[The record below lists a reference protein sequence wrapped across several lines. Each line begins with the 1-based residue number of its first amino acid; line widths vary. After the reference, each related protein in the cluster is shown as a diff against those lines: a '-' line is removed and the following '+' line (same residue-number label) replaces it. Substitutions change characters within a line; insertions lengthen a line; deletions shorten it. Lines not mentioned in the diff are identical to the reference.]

1 MPLTL
6 QFTKSEIEPG
16 ITALAITGS
25 IHCGPECAQLE
36 SEVDRLIEEKQT
48 RVILDLT
55 AVTTM
60 DSAAIGAVVRCFRK
74 LKGLGGD
81 LRLACAP
88 PVIARSLEQTK
99 VNKIVRTY
107 LTTAEAARD
116 LATSNSEQIQFRKL
130 IFSEVEQGRAADCA
144 CLVG

>member
-6 QFTKSEIEPG
+6 QFTRREIEPG
-16 ITALAITGS
+16 MTALAITGS
-25 IHCGPECAQLE
+25 IHCGPECGQLE
-36 SEVDRLIEEKQT
+36 SEVDKLIEEKQT

-74 LKGLGGD
+74 LKGAGGD

-88 PVIARSLEQTK
+88 PVITRILDQTK
-99 VNKIVRTY
+99 VNKIVPTFA
-107 LTTAEAARD
+107 TVADAASSF
-116 LATSNSEQIQFRKL
+116 APS
-130 IFSEVEQGRAADCA
+130 AH
-144 CLVG
+144 

>member
-6 QFTKSEIEPG
+6 QFTRREIEPG
-16 ITALAITGS
+16 MTALAITGS
-25 IHCGPECAQLE
+25 IHCGPECGQLE

-48 RVILDLT
+48 RVIFDLT

-81 LRLACAP
+81 LCLACAP

-116 LATSNSEQIQFRKL
+116 FAHQ
-130 IFSEVEQGRAADCA
+130 
-144 CLVG
+144 

>member
-6 QFTKSEIEPG
+6 QFTRREIEPG
-16 ITALAITGS
+16 MTALAITGS

-36 SEVDRLIEEKQT
+36 SEVDKLIEEKQT

-81 LRLACAP
+81 LRLACAR

-116 LATSNSEQIQFRKL
+116 FAHQ
-130 IFSEVEQGRAADCA
+130 
-144 CLVG
+144 